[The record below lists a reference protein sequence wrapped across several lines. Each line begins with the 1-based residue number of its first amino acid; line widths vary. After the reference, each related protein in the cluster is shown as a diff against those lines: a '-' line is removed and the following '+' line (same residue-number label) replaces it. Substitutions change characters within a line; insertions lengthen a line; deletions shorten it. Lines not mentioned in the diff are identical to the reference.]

1 MSAVVV
7 NGATPFGAM
16 SNQMVENFFA
26 VDQAVARL
34 QAAVADAASG
44 YSGTAGTE
52 YEGNGTNFGVVPNA
66 TPGAKG
72 ADYAY
77 AIANLGNAWTTFW
90 SAAVASIEAL
100 DNGVTLP

>member
-1 MSAVVV
+1 MSSTVIS
-7 NGATPFGAM
+7 NTPPFGALT
-16 SNQMVENFFA
+16 NQT
-26 VDQAVARL
+26 VAQLFEVNSAMIRL
-34 QAAVADAASG
+34 AAAVGNASSG